1 LQTITNELQGTTFQ
15 SFWASIAFT
24 LGVAVTQPIYASVSD
39 VLGRKL
45 PLYVSM
51 LLFALGSVIF
61 ATARNINVVVVGR
74 LIQGL
79 GGGGLDV
86 LEAIIL
92 TDITTLKER
101 PRYQGVMSVSIA
113 SGVIGGPLVGGL
125 FAEYVN
131 WRWLGWINLPFVA
144 SAAVLSILFLRLQSI
159 DMDFKTKVRRLDW
172 IGFLLFTIG
181 TTAVALPL
189 SWAGSLYPWGSWR
202 TLVPL
207 LIGCFVLAAFAFLE
221 KKAIEPMIPYRI
233 FDNRTAIVS
242 TILGLFHGL
251 VLYPV
256 VMYLPLFYQAVFL
269 EAPFDA
275 AKSIIPF
282 CLLFVALSIITSV
295 VIDWTRRYR
304 LALWLGWIL
313 TTVFLG
319 LMYRAT
325 TNRVELVTFQVFLG
339 SGLGIILTAGTV
351 VMLASVTQVDDAGL
365 AVGLLLVFRI
375 LGSLIGLAIASTIFS
390 SVFQQRISAV
400 SDLPESLSILKDA
413 SQAVD
418 FIPELRTLDLPQSL
432 MDQVIDTYL
441 KTFQM
446 IWLVLACIAAL
457 ASAVSFFVKDL
468 TLEKEEVGR
477 QGFRSSP

>member
-1 LQTITNELQGTTFQ
+1 MSVLMLSLITIIVSWDATALSVALATITSQLQGTTFQ
-15 SFWASIAFT
+15 SFRASIAFT

-39 VLGRKL
+39 
-45 PLYVSM
+45 
-51 LLFALGSVIF
+51 ALGLIF
-61 ATARNINVVVVGR
+61 ATACNINVVVVGR

-86 LEAIIL
+86 LETIIL

-113 SGVIGGPLVGGL
+113 SGVIGGPLVGGV

-131 WRWLGWINLPFVA
+131 WRWLGWINLPFVG

-172 IGFLLFTIG
+172 VGFLLFTIG
-181 TTAVALPL
+181 ATAVALPL

-207 LIGCFVLAAFAFLE
+207 VIGCLVLVVFAILE
-221 KKAIEPMIPYRI
+221 RKAIEPMIPYRI

-242 TILGLFHGL
+242 AAIFLQA
-251 VLYPV
+251 
-256 VMYLPLFYQAVFL
+256 PL
-269 EAPFDA
+269 DA
-275 AKSIIPF
+275 AKPILPF
-282 CLLFVALSIITSV
+282 CLLLVALSIITSV

-304 LALWLGWIL
+304 LAFWLGWIL

-319 LMYRAT
+319 LLYRAGRDT
-325 TNRVELVTFQVFLG
+325 SQAELNTFQVFLG
-339 SGLGIILTAGTV
+339 SGIGIILTAGTV
-351 VMLASVTQVDDAGL
+351 AMLASVTRVDDAGL

-375 LGSLIGLAIASTIFS
+375 LGSLLGLAIASTVFS
-390 SVFQQRISAV
+390 SVFQKSIAAV
-400 SDLPESLSILKDA
+400 GDLPESLSILQDA
-413 SQAVD
+413 SRAID
-418 FIPELRTLDLPQSL
+418 FIPELRTLNLPDDM
-432 MDQVIDTYL
+432 MDRLIDAYQ
-441 KTFQM
+441 KPFQM

-457 ASAVSFFVKDL
+457 ASFISFFVKDL

-477 QGFRSSP
+477 QGFQSSS